1 MKRNVEQNLTSQ
13 EKRNGY
19 SSPLFFSLSLPF
31 FSLFFQE
38 KEMVVMR
45 ERNETR
51 REILAIVKR
60 ILKGLQRRMVWNE
73 FSRWSRY
80 LGLVKMN
87 TKI

>member
-1 MKRNVEQNLTSQ
+1 
-13 EKRNGY
+13 
-19 SSPLFFSLSLPF
+19 
-31 FSLFFQE
+31 
-38 KEMVVMR
+38 MR

-60 ILKGLQRRMVWNE
+60 LSKGLQRSMVWNE